1 MLAEENMTT
10 QDILG
15 ITVLIL
21 ALISLGTL
29 LLIYIKDMHDF

>member
-1 MLAEENMTT
+1 MTT

-21 ALISLGTL
+21 ALLFFTGVIMEYLRQR
-29 LLIYIKDMHDF
+29 FEF